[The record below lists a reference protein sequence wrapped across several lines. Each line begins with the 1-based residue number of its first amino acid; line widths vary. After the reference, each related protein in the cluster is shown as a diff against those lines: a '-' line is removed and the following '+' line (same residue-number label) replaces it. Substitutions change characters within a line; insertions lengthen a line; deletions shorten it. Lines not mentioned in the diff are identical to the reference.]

1 MEYKVSIVLIADRF
15 TGSEKMAALI
25 RKKKTYRLT
34 VSTNLPEAIEHN
46 RRKRIDL
53 LLISS
58 ELLENAGCDQTDFFF
73 NLHPTSVAIVC
84 GEINTK
90 NPEKT
95 VCLAPCVTIST
106 TCQEHE
112 FYVALNNANEIAK
125 LKNQISKDKSEI
137 VRLLYQIEK
146 MRRQSGKSS
155 YNDISSID
163 LTGTDQN
170 GFANLAEDL
179 AISGSLAKVFNQ
191 INNFN
196 LKKIATTLENSL
208 PEVLKIRKFS
218 IFLLKDRLSKL
229 ELFASFNFPIQKKA
243 DLEINSLMES
253 SIMFDA
259 IFQRK
264 VIHINDYASS
274 EFSKNQEESS
284 RYEHN
289 NCLCIPLVSG
299 KKIIGV
305 ANFNDSQYG
314 KFSLQQV
321 NLILI
326 FANYLAVIL
335 DNLHK
340 KG

>member
-15 TGSEKMAALI
+15 AGLERVVAI
-25 RKKKTYRLT
+25 IKKKKMYRLT
-34 VSTNLPEAIEHN
+34 ISANLNEALEQN
-46 RRKRIDL
+46 RRKRVDL

-58 ELLENAGCDQTDFFF
+58 ALLEFESCEQIGLFF
-73 NLHPTSVAIVC
+73 NLHPTAVTVLS
-84 GEINTK
+84 GEIKTE
-90 NPEKT
+90 NPEKISCVAPYFNIDT
-95 VCLAPCVTIST
+95 NCL
-106 TCQEHE
+106 ENE
-112 FYVALNNANEIAK
+112 ALLALSNANEVAK
-125 LKNQISKDKSEI
+125 LKNQIGKDKSEI

-146 MRRQSGKSS
+146 MRRQSGKSGD
-155 YNDISSID
+155 NDISSID
-163 LTGTDQN
+163 LTPADHSTE
-170 GFANLAEDL
+170 ANLAEDL

-191 INNFN
+191 INNFS
-196 LKKIATTLENSL
+196 LKKIATTLEDSL

-243 DLEINSLMES
+243 DLEINTLMES

-274 EFSKNQEESS
+274 EFSKNQQEAS